1 MYTRVC
7 TRAYT
12 PRQCVC
18 TRVSLHDRTWGTREY
33 RYKIRTCIN
42 VYDTR
47 LYMRIKC
54 VYPHVSLHDL
64 TWDTRVYTY
73 KIRACIHMC
82 EFT

>member
-1 MYTRVC
+1 MRIK
-7 TRAYT
+7 
-12 PRQCVC
+12 CVYPY
-18 TRVSLHDRTWGTREY
+18 VSLHDLTWYTREY
-33 RYKIRTCIN
+33 TYKIRACID

>member
-12 PRQCVC
+12 PRQCVY

-33 RYKIRTCIN
+33 TYKIRACIN
-42 VYDTR
+42 VYSTR

-54 VYPHVSLHDL
+54 VYPYVSLLDR
-64 TWDTRVYTY
+64 TWDTREYTY
-73 KIRACIHMC
+73 KNWD
-82 EFT
+82 

>member
-1 MYTRVC
+1 VYSTRLYM
-7 TRAYT
+7 RIK
-12 PRQCVC
+12 CVYPY
-18 TRVSLHDRTWGTREY
+18 VSLLDRTWDTREY
-33 RYKIRTCIN
+33 TYKIRTCIN